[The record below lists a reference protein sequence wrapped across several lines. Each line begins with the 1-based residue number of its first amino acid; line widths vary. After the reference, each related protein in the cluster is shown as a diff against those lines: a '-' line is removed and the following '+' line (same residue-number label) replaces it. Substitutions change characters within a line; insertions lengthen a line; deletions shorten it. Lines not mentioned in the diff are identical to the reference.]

1 MNKTPKVGIAT
12 IGQSPRVDV
21 VPEIKEFAGV
31 EAEYLECGALDGL
44 SLSEIEKLAP
54 ENGEYM
60 LVARLNDGSHVKL
73 ARRKIVEKMQ
83 ACTDKLVERGA
94 DLVIILCVGEWP
106 KFRSEKLVV
115 TPSEPFCGFALGL
128 LREGDRLGVIVPA
141 QDQLDDFGRKWKKQ
155 GVETTVTAALPYGPT
170 AREETI
176 RAAEILKE
184 HNVDLV
190 VMDCP
195 GYTLEVKRLVQ
206 ETTVKPVIL
215 VRTAVS
221 AMIKQ
226 LVG

>member
-1 MNKTPKVGIAT
+1 MKKTPKIGIAT
-12 IGQSPRVDV
+12 IGQSPRTDV

-44 SLSEIEKLAP
+44 SASEIEKLAP
-54 ENGEYM
+54 ENSEYM
-60 LVARLNDGSHVKL
+60 LVARLNDGSHVNL
-73 ARRKIVEKMQ
+73 ARRKIVAKMQ
-83 ACTDKLVERGA
+83 VCTDKLVERGA

-106 KFRSEKLVV
+106 KFKSDKLVV

-128 LREGDRLGVIVPA
+128 LHEGDRLGIIVPA

-155 GVETTVTAALPYGPT
+155 GVETIVTAALPYG
-170 AREETI
+170 ANAGEESI

-184 HNVDLV
+184 HNVDLI

-206 ETTVKPVIL
+206 ETTGKPVIL
-215 VRTAVS
+215 VRTAVG